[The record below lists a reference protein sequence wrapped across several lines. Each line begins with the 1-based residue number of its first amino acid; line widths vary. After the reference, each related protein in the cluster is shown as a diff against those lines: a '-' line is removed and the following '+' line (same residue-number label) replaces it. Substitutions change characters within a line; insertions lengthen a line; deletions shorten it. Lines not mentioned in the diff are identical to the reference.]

1 MSDLPTATGAGG
13 IGVQATPVVV
23 LGEAYAAS
31 GVTPVTGSFTATGQ
45 SGNFPPKAGRPFN
58 VSVRGTFVGTVQL
71 ERSFDGTN
79 WFVAS
84 RDSAGTAAA
93 WTAPMSVVVEEPEAG
108 VLYRLNCTAYTS
120 GTITYR
126 MSQ

>member
-1 MSDLPTATGAGG
+1 M
-13 IGVQATPVVV
+13 
-23 LGEAYAAS
+23 AA
-31 GVTPVTGSFTATGQ
+31 VTGSFTATGQ
-45 SGNFPPKAGRPFN
+45 SASLVPQADTSGRYPKQFN

-108 VLYRLNCTAYTS
+108 VIYRLNCTAYTS